1 MAILLAVGVMN
12 LVAMAGLFVV
22 IFAEKLAP
30 RPTLV
35 AWTAGVAFLGLALV
49 AAFHPSILGGL
60 HPGVGGMM
68 PPGGM

>member
-1 MAILLAVGVMN
+1 MTHEIVPVKNYVAVWAALIV
-12 LVAMAGLFVV
+12 FT
-22 IFAEKLAP
+22 F
-30 RPTLV
+30 T
-35 AWTAGVAFLGLALV
+35 TAGVAFLGLALV